1 MVSKE
6 IFLRRAWIWWV
17 PLVFVVLTAF
27 GVVFYQVAFAGEAA
41 VLETRL
47 ENRSTQLRELRQ
59 SRREIEGFLEK
70 ARTQSDSAGILYRDH
85 FSTEDQRFT
94 RLLREV
100 RDLAG
105 RSGLQP
111 TAFNYPET
119 QVEEHGLV
127 RRNVDFGVTGTYDQ
141 LRTFINFLELT
152 DQFLSLESVDLG
164 GGAAERNPELRIR
177 LSLATYFVEDE
188 SEIGIDDVS
197 FGSSVNEDEDPAS
210 SDPESDE
217 EAEEE
222 AEDSS
227 PEETANEAA
236 DEAEVAEGRVGG
248 SPTAPADDETTTT
261 RERDD
266 E

>member
-1 MVSKE
+1 MISREV
-6 IFLRRAWIWWV
+6 FLQRSWTWWV
-17 PLVFVVLTAF
+17 PLIFVVLAVS
-27 GVVFYQVAFAGEAA
+27 GIVFYQAAFAGEAA
-41 VLETRL
+41 VLEKRL
-47 ENRSTQLRELRQ
+47 ESRETQLGELRK

-70 ARTQSDSAGILYRDH
+70 ARTQSDTAGILYRDH

-105 RSGLQP
+105 RSGLRP
-111 TAFNYPET
+111 TAFSYPENK
-119 QVEEHGLV
+119 VEEHGLV
-127 RRNVDFGVTGTYDQ
+127 RRNVNFGVTGTYDQ

-188 SEIGIDDVS
+188 SKIGIDDVS
-197 FGSSVNEDEDPAS
+197 FGSSVNEDEAPAS
-210 SDPESDE
+210 SGSDGEDADESNEDPGS
-217 EAEEE
+217 
-222 AEDSS
+222 
-227 PEETANEAA
+227 EETASEAA
-236 DEAEVAEGRVGG
+236 TEESTAEGDSGQGPNRE
-248 SPTAPADDETTTT
+248 DESTMT
-261 RERDD
+261 REQND